1 MTRIL
6 VRLLVLVGIA
16 CAIPTLAS
24 AQSLAGTVR
33 DTSGAVL
40 PGVTIE
46 ASSPALIT
54 KVRTGVSDDTG
65 QYRIN
70 DLPPGT
76 YKITFT
82 LAGFATVIREGVELT
97 GGGVMT
103 IGAEMR
109 VGTLDES
116 ITVTGESPVVDVQTA
131 RQQMVID
138 GDIVRALP
146 ASRSY
151 GNYIAAIPAIQAT
164 GFGSGAATINN
175 FFAARGGRS
184 TEGLIQLDG
193 MNVGAP
199 GNGGG
204 VSGYLY
210 DMSNSSEVQVAIS
223 GGLGEADRG
232 GPAFNIIPKTG
243 GNTFSGTGF
252 TSYAGKWGQSSN
264 IDDHL
269 RSLGFGEQPALIKS
283 YDANIA
289 IGGPILRDRL
299 WFYGNSRAIGNYQE
313 QQNLFANA
321 NAGNPNAWTW
331 VKAETPSVRN
341 SMSKTLN
348 AVRLTWQATQKNK
361 FGFYIDYTKNC
372 SGGAYKDGGD
382 QCRAPGKDWVA
393 SGPGVTPGT
402 ATVSPESGSI
412 WDAPAK
418 IMQATW
424 TSPFSNHLLFES
436 GYSAFY
442 TDNGDP
448 RPFGV
453 LTDFIP
459 VTEQSTGDIIDPL
472 TGARTRVPSANFIY
486 RGFNPAPS
494 SNQKHATWRGAMS
507 YVSGSHNMKWG
518 YQAGYMSNKNT
529 TYVGR
534 QISYRFN
541 NGVPNQLTQ
550 RVGTNETSNS
560 LLYHGAYVQDQ
571 WTRKRLTLQG
581 ALRYETVSSWAPA
594 GENGILGQ
602 NEFGGAFLLPRTEGV
617 RGYHDITPRMGA
629 AYDVF
634 GTGKTAIKVNVGEYL
649 QGAYTGDAYTINN
662 AGSTLVTTN
671 NRAWSDNL
679 SAPVGT
685 PGRGDFIAQ
694 CDFMNPLANGE
705 CGPWSANNWGSFNQT
720 TTVNPKVLE
729 GWGTRNRDWQI
740 GVGVQQQIA
749 PQVAM
754 EVTYN
759 RRIWS
764 NFFLTHNRALTA
776 ADYDE
781 VTIIAPKNDKLPNGG
796 GYPVTF
802 LTRNNRSALGA
813 TDSYYTTSDDFG
825 GESHYWHGVDLSV
838 NARMRN
844 GLSLQGGT
852 STGRGVGDTCDMLT
866 SRFGRASAPILPL
879 PPLNVQTIPAQG
891 VVDGVRSCDVAEP
904 WLTSVRGL
912 AAYTVPKV
920 DVLVS
925 GIFRSQANAQPGA
938 VDVGTN
944 GASRTATYRM
954 NAAQFLAATGRPLAT
969 GLATQDVNLVLPGDI
984 YGDRINVVDM
994 RFAKVLRFGRTRT
1007 NVGLD
1012 LYNLFNANTATTYET
1027 VYDPATNG
1035 ARWMQPTAVL
1045 LPRFARVNVQI
1056 DF

>member
-1 MTRIL
+1 MLI
-6 VRLLVLVGIA
+6 RLLAVMAVLVA
-16 CAIPTLAS
+16 APSLAR
-24 AQSLAGTVR
+24 AQSLAGSVR

-54 KVRTGVSDDTG
+54 KVRTGVTDETG
-65 QYRIN
+65 QYRIP

-76 YKITFT
+76 YKVTFT
-82 LAGFATVIREGVELT
+82 LPGFATVVREGVELS

-109 VGTLDES
+109 VGSLEES

-131 RQQMVID
+131 RQQTVID

-252 TSYAGKWGQSSN
+252 TSYAGEWGQSSN
-264 IDDHL
+264 IDAHL
-269 RSLGFGEQPALIKS
+269 RSLNFGEQPALKKS

-289 IGGPILRDRL
+289 VGGPILRDRI
-299 WFYGNSRAIGNYQE
+299 WFYGNSRAIGTYQE
-313 QQNLFANA
+313 QQNLYVNK
-321 NAGNPNAWTW
+321 NAGDPNAWTW
-331 VKAETPSVRN
+331 EKADSPSVRN
-341 SMSKTLN
+341 STSKTLN

-372 SGGAYKDGGD
+372 SAGAYKTGGD
-382 QCRAPGKDWVA
+382 QCRGPGDGWVA
-393 SGPGVTPGT
+393 TGPGVTPGT

-418 IMQATW
+418 IMQGSW
-424 TSPFSNHLLFES
+424 TSPISNHMLLES

-448 RPFGV
+448 RPYGV

-459 VTEQSTGDIIDPL
+459 VTEQSTGA
-472 TGARTRVPSANFIY
+472 GVPFANFIY

-494 SNQKHATWRGAMS
+494 SNQKHATWKAAMS

-529 TYVGR
+529 TWVGR

-541 NGVPNQLTQ
+541 NGTPNQLSQ

-560 LLYHGAYVQDQ
+560 LLYNGVYIQDQ
-571 WTRKRLTLQG
+571 WTRGRLTLQG
-581 ALRYETVSSWAPA
+581 AVRYETASSWAPA
-594 GENGILGQ
+594 GENGILFD
-602 NEFGGAFLLPRTEGV
+602 NEFGGPVLLARTEGV

-634 GTGKTAIKVNVGEYL
+634 GTGRTALKVNVAQYL
-649 QGAYTGDAYTINN
+649 QGAYTGDAYTISNP
-662 AGSTLVTTN
+662 GSTLVTTI
-671 NRAWSDNL
+671 NRQWSDGLNL
-679 SAPVGT
+679 PAGT
-685 PGRGDFIAQ
+685 PGRGDYVAQ
-694 CDFMNPLANGE
+694 CDFMNPATNSE
-705 CGPWSANNWGSFNQT
+705 CGPWSLLNWGSFNQT
-720 TTVNPKVLE
+720 TTVNPDVLK
-729 GWGTRNRDWQI
+729 GWGVRNRDWQY
-740 GVGVQQQIA
+740 GVSVQQEVAPQIA
-749 PQVAM
+749 V
-754 EVTYN
+754 EVSYN
-759 RRIWS
+759 RRVWS
-764 NFFLTHNRALTA
+764 NFFVTHNRALTP

-781 VTIIAPKNDKLPNGG
+781 VTLTAPSNPLLPNGG

-802 LTRNNRSALGA
+802 LTRNTRSALGA
-813 TDSYYTTSDDFG
+813 TDSYYTTTDDFG
-825 GESHYWHGVDLSV
+825 DETHYWHGIDLSF

-844 GLSLQGGT
+844 GLNLQGGT
-852 STGRGVGDTCDMLT
+852 STGRGVNDTCDSLVG
-866 SRFGRASAPILPL
+866 RFGRPSAPILPM
-879 PPLNVQTIPAQG
+879 PPLNVQTIPAAG
-891 VVDGVRSCDVAEP
+891 IVDGQRSCDVAEP

-912 AAYTVPKV
+912 GSYTVPKV

-925 GIFRSQANAQPGA
+925 AIFRSQANAQPGMIN
-938 VDVGTN
+938 VGTN
-944 GASRTATYRM
+944 GASRSATYRM
-954 NAAQFLAATGRPLAT
+954 TAAQFLAATGRPLAP
-969 GLATQDVNLVLPGDI
+969 GLATQDVDLLLPGAV

-994 RFAKVLRFGRTRT
+994 RFAKVLRFGKSKA

-1012 LYNLFNANTATTYET
+1012 VYNLFNANTPTTYET

-1045 LPRFARVNVQI
+1045 LPRFMRFNVQL

>member
-1 MTRIL
+1 MTRMLIRFLVVVAIL
-6 VRLLVLVGIA
+6 AAGPSVA
-16 CAIPTLAS
+16 T

-54 KVRTGVSDDTG
+54 KVRTGVTDETG
-65 QYRIN
+65 QYRIP

-76 YKITFT
+76 YKVTFT
-82 LAGFATVIREGVELT
+82 LTGFTTVVREGVELS

-109 VGTLDES
+109 VGSLQES

-131 RQQMVID
+131 RQQTVID

-164 GFGSGAATINN
+164 GFGGGATTINN
-175 FFAARGGRS
+175 FFSARGGRN

-264 IDDHL
+264 IDQHL
-269 RSLGFGEQPALIKS
+269 KDLGFGEQAALIKS
-283 YDANIA
+283 YDSNIA
-289 IGGPILRDRL
+289 VGGPILRDRV
-299 WFYGNSRAIGNYQE
+299 WFYGNARAIGTYQE
-313 QQNLFANA
+313 QQNLYVNA
-321 NAGNPNAWTW
+321 NAGDPNAWTW
-331 VKAETPSVRN
+331 VKATSPSVRN
-341 SMSKTLN
+341 STSKTLD

-372 SGGAYKDGGD
+372 SAGAYTEGGD
-382 QCRAPGKDWVA
+382 QCRGPGKDWIA
-393 SGPGVTPGT
+393 TGPGVTPGT

-418 IMQATW
+418 IMQGSW
-424 TSPFSNHLLFES
+424 TSPFSNHVLFES

-448 RPFGV
+448 RPYGV

-459 VTEQSTGDIIDPL
+459 VTEQSTGA
-472 TGARTRVPSANFIY
+472 GVPFANFIY

-494 SNQKHATWRGAMS
+494 SNQKHATWKAAMS

-518 YQAGYMSNKNT
+518 YQAGYMNGKNT
-529 TYVGR
+529 TWVGR

-541 NGVPNQLTQ
+541 NGLPNQLSQ

-560 LLYHGAYVQDQ
+560 LLYNGAYIQDQ

-581 ALRYETVSSWAPA
+581 ALRFETASSWAPS
-594 GENGILGQ
+594 GENGIITH
-602 NEFGGAFLLPRTEGV
+602 NEFGGPFLLPRTDGV
-617 RGYHDITPRMGA
+617 HGYKDITPRMGA

-634 GTGKTAIKVNVGEYL
+634 GDGRTALKVNVAEYL
-649 QGAYTGDAYTINN
+649 QGAWTGDAYTISN
-662 AGSTLVTTN
+662 AGSTLVTTV
-671 NRAWSDNL
+671 NRSWSDPN
-679 SAPVGT
+679 
-685 PGRGDFIAQ
+685 GDRIAQ
-694 CDFMNPLANGE
+694 CDFMNSASNGE
-705 CGPWSANNWGSFNQT
+705 CGAWSALNWGSFNQT
-720 TTVNPKVLE
+720 TTVNPAVLT
-729 GWGTRNRDWQI
+729 GWGTRNRDWQY
-740 GVGVQQQIA
+740 GVSVQQQIA
-749 PQVAM
+749 TQIAV
-754 EVTYN
+754 EVSYN
-759 RRIWS
+759 RRNWT
-764 NFFLTHNRALTA
+764 NFFITHNRALTA

-781 VTIIAPKNDKLPNGG
+781 VTLTAPVDSRLPNGG

-802 LTRNNRSALGA
+802 LTRNTRSALGA
-813 TDSYYTTSDDFG
+813 TDSYYTTSADYGD
-825 GESHYWHGVDLSV
+825 ETHYWHGVDLSLS
-838 NARMRN
+838 ARTRW
-844 GLSLQGGT
+844 GLTVQGGT
-852 STGRGVGDTCDMLT
+852 STGRGVNDTCDMLAG
-866 SRFGRASAPILPL
+866 RFGREMAPTLGTAAVPIIA
-879 PPLNVQTIPAQG
+879 VGI
-891 VVDGVRSCDVAEP
+891 VDGVKACDATEP
-904 WLTSVRGL
+904 WLTSARGL
-912 AAYTVPKV
+912 GSYTVPKV
-920 DVLVS
+920 DVMVS
-925 GIFRSQANAQPGA
+925 AIFRSQPNAQPGA
-938 VDVGTN
+938 DVGTN

-954 NAAQFLAATGRPLAT
+954 NATQFQAATGRPLAT
-969 GLATQDVNLVLPGDI
+969 GLAQQDVNLLLPGTL
-984 YGDRINVVDM
+984 YGDRINAIDM
-994 RFAKVLRFGRTRT
+994 RFAKVLRFGKYKT

-1012 LYNLFNANTATTYET
+1012 IYNLTNANTPTTYET

-1045 LPRFARVNVQI
+1045 LPRFMRFNVQV

>member
-1 MTRIL
+1 MTRMLI
-6 VRLLVLVGIA
+6 RLLAVLAILGVG
-16 CAIPTLAS
+16 PSLAT

-54 KVRTGVSDDTG
+54 KVRTGITDETG
-65 QYRIN
+65 QYRIP

-76 YKITFT
+76 YKVTFT
-82 LAGFATVIREGVELT
+82 LTGFATVVREGVELS

-109 VGTLDES
+109 VGSLQES

-131 RQQMVID
+131 RQQTVID

-151 GNYIAAIPAIQAT
+151 GNYIAAVPAIQAT

-175 FFAARGGRS
+175 FFSARGGRN

-243 GNTFSGTGF
+243 GNTYSGTGF

-283 YDANIA
+283 YDSNIA
-289 IGGPILRDRL
+289 VGGPILRDRV
-299 WFYGNSRAIGNYQE
+299 WFYGNARAIGTYQE
-313 QQNLFANA
+313 QQNLFVNA
-321 NAGNPNAWTW
+321 NAGDPNAWTW
-331 VKAETPSVRN
+331 VKADSPVVRN
-341 SMSKTLN
+341 STSKTLN
-348 AVRLTWQATQKNK
+348 AVRLTWQASQKNK

-372 SGGAYKDGGD
+372 SAGAYKEGGD
-382 QCRAPGKDWVA
+382 QCRAPGKDWIA
-393 SGPGVTPGT
+393 TGPGVTPGT

-418 IMQATW
+418 IMQASW
-424 TSPFSNHLLFES
+424 TSPLSNHMLFES

-448 RPFGV
+448 RPYGV

-459 VTEQSTGDIIDPL
+459 VTEQSTGA
-472 TGARTRVPSANFIY
+472 GVPFANFIY

-494 SNQKHATWRGAMS
+494 SNQKHATWKAAMS

-518 YQAGYMSNKNT
+518 YQAGYMNGKNT
-529 TYVGR
+529 TWVGR

-541 NGVPNQLTQ
+541 NGVPNQLSQ

-560 LLYHGAYVQDQ
+560 LLYNGFYIQDQ

-581 ALRYETVSSWAPA
+581 ALRFETASSWAPA
-594 GENGILGQ
+594 GENGILFQ
-602 NEFGGAFLLPRTEGV
+602 NEFGAPFLLPRTDGV
-617 RGYHDITPRMGA
+617 HGYHDITPRMGA

-634 GTGKTAIKVNVGEYL
+634 GTGKTAIKANVGQYL
-649 QGAYTGDAYTINN
+649 QGAWTGDAYTISN
-662 AGSTLVTTN
+662 AGSTLVTTV
-671 NRAWSDNL
+671 NRQWSDPNGNRV
-679 SAPVGT
+679 AE
-685 PGRGDFIAQ
+685 
-694 CDFMNPLANGE
+694 CDFLNPLANGE
-705 CGPWSANNWGSFNQT
+705 CGAWSANNWGSFNQT
-720 TTVNPKVLE
+720 TAVNPDVLT
-729 GWGTRNRDWQI
+729 GWGVRNRDWQI
-740 GVGVQQQIA
+740 GLGVQQEIA
-749 PQVAM
+749 PQVSI

-764 NFFLTHNRALTA
+764 NFFTTHNRALTA

-781 VTIIAPKNDKLPNGG
+781 VTLIAPADDRLPNGG

-802 LTRNNRSALGA
+802 LTRNTRSALGA
-813 TDSYYTTSDDFG
+813 TDSYYTTTDDFG
-825 GESHYWHGVDLSV
+825 GETHYWHGVDMSV

-852 STGRGVGDTCDMLT
+852 STGRGVADTCDMYT
-866 SRFGRASAPILPL
+866 SRFGRPMAPTLGTAAVPVIA
-879 PPLNVQTIPAQG
+879 VGI
-891 VVDGVRSCDVAEP
+891 VDGVRACDLAEP

-920 DVLVS
+920 DVLIS
-925 GIFRSQANAQPGA
+925 AIFRSQANAQPGA
-938 VDVGTN
+938 DPGTN

-969 GLATQDVNLVLPGDI
+969 GLATQDVNLVLPGTV

-994 RFAKVLRFGRTRT
+994 RFAKILRFGKTRT
-1007 NVGLD
+1007 NVGMD

-1045 LPRFARVNVQI
+1045 LPRFMRFNVQV

>member
-1 MTRIL
+1 MNRMLI
-6 VRLLVLVGIA
+6 RLLVVMAIL
-16 CAIPTLAS
+16 CAGPSLAT

-54 KVRTGVSDDTG
+54 KVRTGVTDDAG
-65 QYRIN
+65 QYRIP

-76 YKITFT
+76 YKVTFT
-82 LAGFATVIREGVELT
+82 LPGFATVVREGLELS

-109 VGTLDES
+109 VGSLEES

-131 RQQMVID
+131 RQQMVIN

-164 GFGSGAATINN
+164 GFGGGASTINN
-175 FFAARGGRS
+175 FFSARGGRS

-252 TSYAGKWGQSSN
+252 TSYAGEWGQSSN

-269 RSLGFGEQPALIKS
+269 RSLNFREQPALIKS
-283 YDANIA
+283 YDTNLAV
-289 IGGPILRDRL
+289 GGPILRDRV
-299 WFYGNSRAIGNYQE
+299 WFYANSRAIGTYQE
-313 QQNLFANA
+313 SQNLYDNA
-321 NAGNPNAWTW
+321 NAGNPNSWTW
-331 VKAETPSVRN
+331 ARNDTLSIRN
-341 SMSKTLN
+341 STSKTLN
-348 AVRLTWQATQKNK
+348 AARLTWQATQRNK
-361 FGFYIDYTKNC
+361 FGFYFDYTKNC
-372 SGGAYKDGGD
+372 SAGAYKEGGD
-382 QCRAPGKDWVA
+382 QCRAPGDGWIA
-393 SGPGVTPGT
+393 TGPGVTPGT

-418 IMQATW
+418 IMQASW
-424 TSPFSNHLLFES
+424 TSPFSNHVLLET

-448 RPFGV
+448 RPYGV

-459 VTEQSTGDIIDPL
+459 VTEQSTNAG
-472 TGARTRVPSANFIY
+472 VPFANFIY

-494 SNQKHATWRGAMS
+494 SNQKHATWKGAMS
-507 YVSGSHNMKWG
+507 YVSGTHNMKWG
-518 YQAGYMSNKNT
+518 YQAGYMSNRNT

-541 NGVPNQLTQ
+541 NGSPNQLSQ
-550 RVGTNETSNS
+550 RVGPNQTSNS
-560 LLYHGAYVQDQ
+560 LLYNGFYIQDQ
-571 WTRKRLTLQG
+571 WTRGRLTLQG
-581 ALRYETVSSWAPA
+581 AVRYETVKSWAPA
-594 GENGILGQ
+594 GENGILAAPELGSPL
-602 NEFGGAFLLPRTEGV
+602 LLPRTEGV
-617 RGYHDITPRMGA
+617 RGYHDISPRMGA

-634 GTGKTAIKVNVGEYL
+634 GNGKTALKVNVGQYL
-649 QGAYTGDAYTINN
+649 QGAYTGDAYTIAN
-662 AGSTLVTTN
+662 AGSTLVTSI
-671 NRAWSDNL
+671 NRSWSDNL
-679 SAPVGT
+679 NLPVGT
-685 PGRGDFIAQ
+685 PGRGDYVAQ

-705 CGPWSANNWGSFNQT
+705 CGAWSALNWGSFNQT
-720 TTVNPKVLE
+720 TTVNPDVLE
-729 GWGTRNRDWQI
+729 GWGTRNRDWQY
-740 GVGVQQQIA
+740 GVSVQQEVAPQIA
-749 PQVAM
+749 VEAS
-754 EVTYN
+754 YN
-759 RRIWS
+759 RRVWS
-764 NFFLTHNRALTA
+764 NFFVTHNRALTP
-776 ADYDE
+776 ADFDE
-781 VTIIAPKNDKLPNGG
+781 VTLTAPSNPLLPNGG

-802 LTRNNRSALGA
+802 LTRNSRSALGA
-813 TDSYYTTSDDFG
+813 TDSYYTTSKDFG
-825 GESHYWHGVDLSV
+825 DETHYWHGVDLSFS
-838 NARMRN
+838 ARTRW
-844 GLSLQGGT
+844 GLVVQGGT
-852 STGRGVGDTCDMLT
+852 STGRGVNGTCDTLVA
-866 SRFGRASAPILPL
+866 RFGRPMTP
-879 PPLNVQTIPAQG
+879 TIGAVGATG
-891 VVDGVRSCDVAEP
+891 VVDGQTSCDVPEP
-904 WLTSVRGL
+904 WLTSARGL
-912 AAYTVPKV
+912 GSYTVPKV

-925 GIFRSQANAQPGA
+925 AIFRSQANAQPGA
-938 VDVGTN
+938 AVGTN
-944 GASRTATYRM
+944 GTSRPATYRM
-954 NAAQFLAATGRPLAT
+954 TAAQFLAATGRPLAT
-969 GLATQDVNLVLPGDI
+969 GLATQDVDLLLPGSV
-984 YGDRINVVDM
+984 YGDRITAVDM
-994 RFAKVLRFGRTRT
+994 RFAKVLRFGRSKA

-1012 LYNLFNANTATTYET
+1012 LYNLFNVNTPTTYET

-1045 LPRFARVNVQI
+1045 LPRFVRVNVQV

>member
-1 MTRIL
+1 MVT
-6 VRLLVLVGIA
+6 VIA
-16 CAIPTLAS
+16 FLGAGPSLAT

-54 KVRTGVSDDTG
+54 KVRTGVTDETG
-65 QYRIN
+65 QYRIP
-70 DLPPGT
+70 DLPPGE
-76 YKITFT
+76 YKVTFT
-82 LAGFATVIREGVELT
+82 LPGFATVVREGVELS

-109 VGTLDES
+109 VGALEES

-131 RQQMVID
+131 RQQTVID
-138 GDIVRALP
+138 GDIVRTLP

-164 GFGSGAATINN
+164 LAGSGASTINN
-175 FFAARGGRS
+175 FFAVRGGRS

-210 DMSNSSEVQVAIS
+210 DMSNSSEVQVSIS

-252 TSYAGKWGQSSN
+252 TSYAGEWGQSSN

-283 YDANIA
+283 YDANLA
-289 IGGPILRDRL
+289 VGGPILRDRV
-299 WFYGNSRAIGNYQE
+299 WFYGNTRAIGTYQE
-313 QQNLFANA
+313 QQNLYVNA

-331 VKAETPSVRN
+331 VRATEPSVRN
-341 SMSKTLN
+341 STSKTLN

-372 SGGAYKDGGD
+372 SAGAYVDGGN
-382 QCRAPGKDWVA
+382 QCRGPGDGWIA
-393 SGPGVTPGT
+393 TGPGVTPGT

-418 IMQATW
+418 IVQGSW
-424 TSPFSNHLLFES
+424 TSPLSNRILLEA

-448 RPFGV
+448 RPHGV

-459 VTEQSTGDIIDPL
+459 VTEQSTGA
-472 TGARTRVPSANFIY
+472 GVPFANFIY

-494 SNQKHATWRGAMS
+494 SNQMHGTWKAAMS
-507 YVSGSHNMKWG
+507 YITGSHNMKWG
-518 YQAGYMSNKNT
+518 YQAGYMNNENT

-541 NGVPNQLTQ
+541 NGVPNQLSQ
-550 RVGTNETSNS
+550 RVGSNMTSNS
-560 LLYHGAYVQDQ
+560 LRYNAIYIQDQ
-571 WTRKRLTLQG
+571 WTRQRLTLQG
-581 ALRYETVSSWAPA
+581 ALRYETASSWAPA
-594 GENGILGQ
+594 GENGIIDD
-602 NEFGGAFLLPRTEGV
+602 NEFGGPFLLPRTEGV
-617 RGYHDITPRMGA
+617 KGYQDITPRMGA

-634 GTGKTAIKVNVGEYL
+634 GNGKTALKVNVAQYL
-649 QGAYTGDAYTINN
+649 QGAWTGDAYTISN
-662 AGSTLVTTN
+662 AGSTLVTTV
-671 NRAWSDNL
+671 NRSWSDSLNL
-679 SAPVGT
+679 PAGT
-685 PGRGDFIAQ
+685 PGRGDYIAQ
-694 CDFMNPLANGE
+694 CNFMNPLANGE
-705 CGPWSANNWGSFNQT
+705 CGAWSANNWGSFNQT
-720 TTVNPKVLE
+720 TTVNPAVLE
-729 GWGTRNRDWQI
+729 GWGTRNRDWQYS
-740 GVGVQQQIA
+740 VGVQQEIA
-749 PQVAM
+749 PQIAM
-754 EVTYN
+754 EVSYN
-759 RRIWS
+759 RRTWS

-776 ADYDE
+776 ADFDE
-781 VTIIAPKNDKLPNGG
+781 VTITAPSNPALPNGG

-802 LTRNNRSALGA
+802 LTRNTRSALGA
-813 TDSYYTTSDDFG
+813 TDSYYTTTDDY
-825 GESHYWHGVDLSV
+825 GEESRYWHGVDISF
-838 NARMRN
+838 NARTRW
-844 GLSLQGGT
+844 GLVVQGGT
-852 STGRGVGDTCDMLT
+852 STGRGVVDTCDVLT
-866 SRFGRASAPILPL
+866 ARFGRPMTP
-879 PPLNVQTIPAQG
+879 TIGAAG
-891 VVDGVRSCDVAEP
+891 ATGIVDGQTSCNTTEP
-904 WLTSVRGL
+904 WLTSLRGL
-912 AAYTVPKV
+912 GSYTVPKV

-925 GIFRSQANAQPGA
+925 AIFRSSANASPGA
-938 VDVGTN
+938 AVGTN
-944 GASRTATYRM
+944 GSSRSAIYRM
-954 NAAQFLAATGRPLAT
+954 TAAQFLAATGRPLAP
-969 GLATQDVNLVLPGDI
+969 GLATQDVDLVLPGEV
-984 YGDRINVVDM
+984 YGDRFNVVDM
-994 RFAKVLRFGRTRT
+994 RFAKVLRFGRTKA
-1007 NVGLD
+1007 NVGMD
-1012 LYNLFNANTATTYET
+1012 LYNLFNVNTPTAYET

-1045 LPRFARVNVQI
+1045 LPRFMRFNVQV

>member
-1 MTRIL
+1 MSRML
-6 VRLLVLVGIA
+6 VRLIVLLGIVVA
-16 CAIPTLAS
+16 GPTLVS

-54 KVRTGVSDDTG
+54 KVRTGVTDDAG
-65 QYRIN
+65 QYRIP

-76 YKITFT
+76 YKVTFT
-82 LAGFATVIREGVELT
+82 LAGFATVVREGLELS

-103 IGAEMR
+103 VGAEMR
-109 VGTLDES
+109 VGSLSES
-116 ITVTGESPVVDVQTA
+116 ITVTGQSPVVDVQTA
-131 RQQMVID
+131 RQQITID
-138 GDIVRALP
+138 GNIVRALP

-164 GFGSGAATINN
+164 GFGGGAATINN
-175 FFAARGGRS
+175 FFAARGGKQ

-210 DMSNSSEVQVAIS
+210 DMSNSAEVQVAIS

-289 IGGPILRDRL
+289 VGGPILRDRV
-299 WFYGNSRAIGNYQE
+299 WFFGNTRAIGTYQE
-313 QQNLFANA
+313 QQNLYVNK
-321 NAGNPNAWTW
+321 NAGDPNAWTW
-331 VKAETPSVRN
+331 VKGDSPSVRN
-341 SMSKTLN
+341 STSKTLN

-372 SGGAYKDGGD
+372 SGGAYKEGGD
-382 QCRAPGKDWVA
+382 QCRGPGDDWVA

-402 ATVSPESGSI
+402 VTVSPESGTI

-418 IMQATW
+418 IMQGTW
-424 TSPFSNHLLFES
+424 TSPFSNHIFFES

-448 RPFGV
+448 RPYGV

-459 VTEQSTGDIIDPL
+459 VNEQSTGA
-472 TGARTRVPSANFIY
+472 GVPMANFIY

-494 SNQKHATWRGAMS
+494 SNQKHATWKAAMS
-507 YVSGSHNMKWG
+507 YITGTHNMKWG
-518 YQAGYMSNKNT
+518 YQAGYMNAKQT

-541 NGVPNQLTQ
+541 NTAPNQLSQ

-560 LLYHGAYVQDQ
+560 LLYNAAYFQDQ
-571 WTRKRLTLQG
+571 WTRNKLTVQA
-581 ALRYETVSSWAPA
+581 ALRYDTASSWAPA
-594 GENGILGQ
+594 GENGIIAD
-602 NEFGGAFLLPRTEGV
+602 NEFGGPFLLPRTDGV
-617 RGYHDITPRMGA
+617 KGYHDITPRIGA
-629 AYDVF
+629 SYDVL
-634 GTGKTAIKVNVGEYL
+634 GNGKTAIKGSVGQYL
-649 QGAYTGDAYTINN
+649 QGAWTGDAYIISN
-662 AGSTLVTTN
+662 AGSSLVTTI
-671 NRAWSDNL
+671 NRSWSDPN
-679 SAPVGT
+679 
-685 PGRGDFIAQ
+685 GDRVAQ
-694 CDFMNPLANGE
+694 CDFMNPATSGE
-705 CGPWSANNWGSFNQT
+705 CGPWSALNWGSFNQT
-720 TTVNPKVLE
+720 TTVNPATLE
-729 GWGTRNRDWQI
+729 GWGTRNRDWQYSA
-740 GVGVQQQIA
+740 GVQQQVA
-749 PQVAM
+749 PQVGL

-759 RRIWS
+759 RRNWN
-764 NFFLTHNRALTA
+764 NFFVTHNRALTA
-776 ADYDE
+776 ADWD
-781 VTIIAPKNDKLPNGG
+781 VATLTAPLDPRLPNGG
-796 GYPVTF
+796 GYPVSF
-802 LTRNNRSALGA
+802 ITRNTRSAVGA
-813 TDSYYTTSDDFG
+813 TDSYYTTSNDFG
-825 GESHYWHGVDLSV
+825 GETHYWHGVDVSV

-852 STGRGVGDTCDMLT
+852 STGRGVSDTCDMYT
-866 SRFGRASAPILPL
+866 ARFGQPMAPTLGTIALPIANL
-879 PPLNVQTIPAQG
+879 GII
-891 VVDGVRSCDVAEP
+891 DGQKSCDIAEP
-904 WLTSVRGL
+904 WLTSLRGL
-912 AAYTVPKV
+912 AAYTVPKL

-925 GIFRSQANAQPGA
+925 AIFRSQANAQPGMN
-938 VDVGTN
+938 DVGTN
-944 GASRTATYRM
+944 GASRTALYRM
-954 NAAQFLAATGRPLAT
+954 SSAQFLAATGRPLAP
-969 GLATQDVNLVLPGDI
+969 GVATQDVNLVLPGAI
-984 YGDRINVVDM
+984 YGDRINVLDM
-994 RFAKVLRFGRTRT
+994 RFAKVLRFGKTRT

-1012 LYNLFNANTATTYET
+1012 VYNLFNRNTGTTYET

-1045 LPRFARVNVQI
+1045 LPRFMRFNVQV

>member
-1 MTRIL
+1 MLI
-6 VRLLVLVGIA
+6 RLFVLIGLVG
-16 CAIPTLAS
+16 AIPTLAS

-54 KVRTGVSDDTG
+54 KVRTGVTDDSG
-65 QYRIN
+65 QYRIP

-76 YKITFT
+76 YKVTFT
-82 LAGFATVIREGVELT
+82 LPGFATVVREGVELT

-109 VGTLDES
+109 VGALEES

-131 RQQMVID
+131 RQQTVID

-164 GFGSGAATINN
+164 GFGSGASTINN
-175 FFAARGGRS
+175 FFAVRGGRS

-210 DMSNSSEVQVAIS
+210 DMSNSSEVQVSIS

-252 TSYAGKWGQSSN
+252 TSYAGEWGQSSN

-289 IGGPILRDRL
+289 VGGPILRDRV
-299 WFYGNSRAIGNYQE
+299 WFYANSRAIGTYQE
-313 QQNLFANA
+313 SQNIFVNA
-321 NAGNPNAWTW
+321 NAGDPNAWTW
-331 VKAETPSVRN
+331 VKATSPSVRN
-341 SMSKTLN
+341 STSKTLN

-372 SGGAYKDGGD
+372 SAGAYKEGGG
-382 QCRAPGKDWVA
+382 QCRGPGKDWIA
-393 SGPGVTPGT
+393 TGPGVTPGT

-418 IMQATW
+418 IMQGSW
-424 TSPFSNHLLFES
+424 TSPLSNRILLES

-448 RPFGV
+448 RPYGV

-459 VTEQSTGDIIDPL
+459 VTEQSTGA
-472 TGARTRVPSANFIY
+472 GVPFANFIY

-494 SNQKHATWRGAMS
+494 SNQMHATWKAAMS
-507 YVSGSHNMKWG
+507 YITGSHNMKWG
-518 YQAGYMSNKNT
+518 YQAGYMNAENI

-541 NGVPNQLTQ
+541 NGVPNQLSQ
-550 RVGTNETSNS
+550 RVGTNQTSNS
-560 LLYHGAYVQDQ
+560 LRYNGFYIQDQ
-571 WTRKRLTLQG
+571 WTRQRLTLQG
-581 ALRYETVSSWAPA
+581 ALRYETASSWAPA
-594 GENGILGQ
+594 DQNGIIAD
-602 NEFGGAFLLPRTEGV
+602 NEFGGPFLLPRTEGV
-617 RGYHDITPRMGA
+617 KGYHDITPRFGA

-634 GTGKTAIKVNVGEYL
+634 GNGKTALKVNVAQYL
-649 QGAYTGDAYTINN
+649 QGAYTGDAYTISN
-662 AGSTLVTTN
+662 AGSTLVTTV
-671 NRAWSDNL
+671 NRSWSDSLNL
-679 SAPVGT
+679 PAGT
-685 PGRGDFIAQ
+685 PGRGDYVAQ
-694 CDFMNPLANGE
+694 CDFMNPLANSE
-705 CGPWSANNWGSFNQT
+705 CGPWSALNWGSFNQT
-720 TTVNPKVLE
+720 TTVNPDVLE
-729 GWGTRNRDWQI
+729 GWGTRNRDWQYS
-740 GVGVQQQIA
+740 VGVQQEVAPQIA
-749 PQVAM
+749 L
-754 EVTYN
+754 EVSYN
-759 RRIWS
+759 RRVWS

-776 ADYDE
+776 ADFDE
-781 VTIIAPKNDKLPNGG
+781 VTLTAPMNPALPNGG

-802 LTRNNRSALGA
+802 LTRNTRSALGA
-813 TDSYYTTSDDFG
+813 TDSYYTSTDDYG
-825 GESHYWHGVDLSV
+825 DETHYWHGVDLSFS
-838 NARMRN
+838 ARTRW
-844 GLSLQGGT
+844 GLTVQGGT
-852 STGRGVGDTCDMLT
+852 STGRGVNDTCETLT
-866 SRFGRASAPILPL
+866 TRFGRPMTP
-879 PPLNVQTIPAQG
+879 TIGNAG
-891 VVDGVRSCDVAEP
+891 ATGIVDGQTSCNATEP
-904 WLTSVRGL
+904 WLTSARGL
-912 AAYTVPKV
+912 GSYTVPKV
-920 DVLVS
+920 DVMVS
-925 GIFRSQANAQPGA
+925 AIFRSQANAQPGA
-938 VDVGTN
+938 AVGTN
-944 GASRTATYRM
+944 GSSRPATFRM
-954 NAAQFLAATGRPLAT
+954 TAAQFLAATGRPLAP
-969 GLATQDVNLVLPGDI
+969 GLATQDVDLLLPGTE

-1007 NVGLD
+1007 NIGMD
-1012 LYNLFNANTATTYET
+1012 LYNLFNANTPTTYET

-1045 LPRFARVNVQI
+1045 LPRFMRFNVQV

>member
-1 MTRIL
+1 MRHML
-6 VRLLVLVGIA
+6 VRLFVLLAMVGVG
-16 CAIPTLAS
+16 PTLAS

-54 KVRTGVSDDTG
+54 KVRTSVTDGTG
-65 QYRIN
+65 QYRIT

-76 YKITFT
+76 YKVTFT
-82 LAGFATVIREGVELT
+82 LPGFATVVREGVELT

-109 VGTLDES
+109 VGALEES
-116 ITVTGESPVVDVQTA
+116 VTVTGESPVVDVQTA
-131 RQQMVID
+131 RQQTTID
-138 GDIVRALP
+138 GDIIRALP

-164 GFGSGAATINN
+164 GFGSGASTINN
-175 FFAARGGRS
+175 FFAARGGNLR
-184 TEGLIQLDG
+184 EGLIQLDG

-252 TSYAGKWGQSSN
+252 TSYAGEWGQSSN

-269 RSLGFGEQPALIKS
+269 RSLGFGEQPALVKS
-283 YDANIA
+283 YDANLA
-289 IGGPILRDRL
+289 VGGPILRDRV
-299 WFYGNSRAIGNYQE
+299 WFYANTRAIGTYQE
-313 QQNLFANA
+313 SQNIYVNA

-331 VKAETPSVRN
+331 VKATSPSVRN
-341 SMSKTLN
+341 STSKTLN
-348 AVRLTWQATQKNK
+348 SARFTWQATQRNK

-372 SGGAYKDGGD
+372 SAGAYTEGGD
-382 QCRAPGKDWVA
+382 QCRGPGKDWIA
-393 SGPGVTPGT
+393 TGPGVTPGT

-418 IMQATW
+418 VMQASW
-424 TSPFSNHLLFES
+424 TSPVSNRILIET

-448 RPFGV
+448 RPYGV

-459 VTEQSTGDIIDPL
+459 VTEQSTTAG
-472 TGARTRVPSANFIY
+472 VPFANFIY

-494 SNQKHATWRGAMS
+494 SNQMHGTWRAAMS
-507 YVSGSHNMKWG
+507 YITGSHNMKWG
-518 YQAGYMSNKNT
+518 YQAGYMNAENT

-541 NGVPNQLTQ
+541 NGVPNQLSQ
-550 RVGTNETSNS
+550 RVGMNKVSNS
-560 LLYHGAYVQDQ
+560 LRYDGFYIQDQ
-571 WTRKRLTLQG
+571 WTRNRLTLQG
-581 ALRYETVSSWAPA
+581 ALRYETASSWAPE
-594 GENGILGQ
+594 GENGIIAD
-602 NEFGGAFLLPRTEGV
+602 NEFGGPVLLPRTEGV
-617 RGYHDITPRMGA
+617 HGYHDISPRIGA

-634 GTGKTAIKVNVGEYL
+634 GNGQTALKASIGQYL
-649 QGAYTGDAYTINN
+649 QGAWTGDAYTINN
-662 AGSTLVTTN
+662 PGSTLVTTV
-671 NRAWSDNL
+671 NRTWSDGLNL
-679 SAPVGT
+679 PAGT
-685 PGRGDFIAQ
+685 PGRGDYVAQ
-694 CDFMNPLANGE
+694 CNFLNPLANGE
-705 CGPWSANNWGSFNQT
+705 CGPWSALNWGSFNQT
-720 TTVNPKVLE
+720 TTVNPDVLT
-729 GWGTRNRDWQI
+729 GWGTRNRDWQY
-740 GVGVQQQIA
+740 GVSVQQQLA
-749 PQVAM
+749 PQIALDVA
-754 EVTYN
+754 YN
-759 RRIWS
+759 RRVWH
-764 NFFLTHNRALTA
+764 NFFLTHNRALTS
-776 ADYDE
+776 ADWDT
-781 VTIIAPKNDKLPNGG
+781 VTLTAPLNPELPGGG

-802 LTRNNRSALGA
+802 LTRNTRSALGA
-813 TDSYYTTSDDFG
+813 TDSYYTTTDDYG
-825 GESHYWHGVDLSV
+825 KETHYWHGFDVSV

-844 GLSLQGGT
+844 GVTLQAGT
-852 STGRGVGDTCDMLT
+852 STGRGVADNCEVETAIY
-866 SRFGRASAPILPL
+866 GRPQRLIDGE
-879 PPLNVQTIPAQG
+879 PA
-891 VVDGVRSCDVAEP
+891 CAVAEP

-912 AAYTVPKV
+912 GSYTVPKV

-925 GIFRSQANAQPGA
+925 AIFRSQANAQPGA
-938 VDVGTN
+938 AVGTN
-944 GASRTATYRM
+944 GASRPATYRM
-954 NAAQFLAATGRPLAT
+954 TAAQFLAATGQPLRP
-969 GLATQDVNLVLPGDI
+969 GLSTQDVDLLMPGAV

-994 RFAKVLRFGRTRT
+994 RFAKVLRFGKTRT
-1007 NVGLD
+1007 NIGLD
-1012 LYNLFNANTATTYET
+1012 LYNLFNANTPTTYET

-1045 LPRFARVNVQI
+1045 LPRFMRFNVQV

>member
-1 MTRIL
+1 MHAL
-6 VRLLVLVGIA
+6 LSRLLVVIVILGA
-16 CAIPTLAS
+16 LPSLAA

-54 KVRTGVSDDTG
+54 KVRSGVTDDAG
-65 QYRIN
+65 QYRIP
-70 DLPPGT
+70 DLPPGA
-76 YKITFT
+76 YKVTFT
-82 LAGFATVIREGVELT
+82 LPGFATIIREGLELS

-103 IGAEMR
+103 ISAEMR
-109 VGTLDES
+109 VGGLEES

-131 RQQMVID
+131 RQQMTID
-138 GDIVRALP
+138 GDVVRALP

-151 GNYIAAIPAIQAT
+151 GNYIAAVPAIQAT

-175 FFAARGGRS
+175 FFSARGGRN

-210 DMSNSSEVQVAIS
+210 DMSNASEVQVAIS

-232 GPAFNIIPKTG
+232 GPTFNIIPKTG

-252 TSYAGKWGQSSN
+252 TSYAGEWGQSSN
-264 IDDHL
+264 IDDYL
-269 RSLGFGEQPALIKS
+269 LSLTPPFGEQPALIKS
-283 YDANIA
+283 YDANLA
-289 IGGPILRDRL
+289 IGGPILRDRV
-299 WFYGNSRAIGNYQE
+299 WFFANTRAIGTYQE
-313 QQNLFANA
+313 QQNLYANK
-321 NAGNPNAWTW
+321 NAGDPNAWTW
-331 VKAETPSVRN
+331 VKADSPSVRN
-341 SMSKTLN
+341 STSKTLN
-348 AVRLTWQATQKNK
+348 AVRLTWQATQRNK

-372 SGGAYKDGGD
+372 SGGAYAEGGD
-382 QCRAPGKDWVA
+382 QCRGPGDGWVA

-402 ATVSPESGSI
+402 VTVSPESGSI

-418 IMQATW
+418 IMQGSW
-424 TSPFSNHLLFES
+424 TSPFSNRVLLES

-442 TDNGDP
+442 TQNGDT
-448 RPFGV
+448 RPYGV

-459 VTEQSTGDIIDPL
+459 VQEQSTNAG
-472 TGARTRVPSANFIY
+472 VPFANFIY

-494 SNQKHATWRGAMS
+494 SDQKHATWRGTMS

-518 YQAGYMSNKNT
+518 YQAGYMSLKNT

-541 NGVPNQLTQ
+541 NGVPNQLSQ
-550 RVGTNETSNS
+550 RVGMNGTSNS
-560 LLYHGAYVQDQ
+560 LLYNAVFVQDQ
-571 WTRKRLTLQG
+571 WTRERLTVQA
-581 ALRYETVSSWAPA
+581 ALRYETASSWAPA
-594 GENGILGQ
+594 GENGILTD
-602 NEFGGAFLLPRTEGV
+602 NEFGAPFLLPRTEGV
-617 RGYHDITPRMGA
+617 KGYHDISPRIGA

-634 GTGKTAIKVNVGEYL
+634 GNGKTALKLNVGQYL
-649 QGAYTGDAYTINN
+649 QGAWTGDAYTISN
-662 AGSTLVTTN
+662 AGSTLVTSI
-671 NRAWSDNL
+671 NRSWSDPNGNRV
-679 SAPVGT
+679 AE
-685 PGRGDFIAQ
+685 
-694 CDFMNPLANGE
+694 CDFLNPATNGE
-705 CGPWSANNWGSFNQT
+705 CGPWSALNWGSFNQT
-720 TTVNPKVLE
+720 TTVNPTVLE

-740 GVGVQQQIA
+740 GGGVQQQIA
-749 PQVAM
+749 PQMAV

-759 RRIWS
+759 RRLWS

-776 ADYDE
+776 ADFDE
-781 VTIIAPKNDKLPNGG
+781 VTLIAPKDDRLPNGG

-825 GESHYWHGVDLSV
+825 GESHYWHGVDVSF
-838 NARMRN
+838 NARMGS

-852 STGRGVGDTCDMLT
+852 STGRGVGDTCDMYS
-866 SRFGRASAPILPL
+866 SRFGRPMAPTLGTAAVPVIA
-879 PPLNVQTIPAQG
+879 VGT
-891 VVDGVRSCDVAEP
+891 VDGVRACDLAEP

-938 VDVGTN
+938 DPGTN
-944 GASRTATYRM
+944 GTSRTATYRM

-969 GLATQDVNLVLPGDI
+969 GLATQDVNLVLPGDV

-994 RFAKVLRFGRTRT
+994 RFAKVLRFGKTRT
-1007 NVGLD
+1007 NVGID
-1012 LYNLFNANTATTYET
+1012 LYNLFNSNTPTTYET

-1045 LPRFARVNVQI
+1045 LPRFMRFNVQF

>member
-1 MTRIL
+1 MNAL
-6 VRLLVLVGIA
+6 LCRLLVVM
-16 CAIPTLAS
+16 AILGALPGLAT

-33 DTSGAVL
+33 DTSGGVL

-54 KVRTGVSDDTG
+54 KVRSGVTDDAG
-65 QYRIN
+65 QYRIP

-76 YKITFT
+76 YKVTFS
-82 LAGFATVIREGVELT
+82 LAGFATVVREGLELS
-97 GGGVMT
+97 GAGVMT

-109 VGTLDES
+109 VGSLEES

-131 RQQMVID
+131 RQQMTIN
-138 GDIVRALP
+138 GDVVRALP

-164 GFGSGAATINN
+164 GFGGGAATINN
-175 FFAARGGRS
+175 FFSARGGRN

-232 GPAFNIIPKTG
+232 GPTFNIIPKTG

-269 RSLGFGEQPALIKS
+269 KSLGFGEQPALINS
-283 YDANIA
+283 YDANLA
-289 IGGPILRDRL
+289 VGGPILKDRV
-299 WFYGNSRAIGNYQE
+299 WFYANTRAIGTYQE
-313 QQNLFANA
+313 QQNLYANQ
-321 NAGNPNAWTW
+321 NAGDPNAWTW
-331 VKAETPSVRN
+331 VKATSPSVRN
-341 SMSKTLN
+341 STSKTLN
-348 AVRLTWQATQKNK
+348 AARLTWQATQKNK

-372 SGGAYKDGGD
+372 SGGAYKEGGN
-382 QCRAPGKDWVA
+382 QCRAPGDGWVA

-418 IMQATW
+418 IMQVSW
-424 TSPFSNHLLFES
+424 TSPFSNRLLLET

-448 RPFGV
+448 RPYGV

-459 VTEQSTGDIIDPL
+459 VTEQSTG
-472 TGARTRVPSANFIY
+472 TGVPNANFIY

-494 SNQKHATWRGAMS
+494 SSQKHATWRGAMS

-518 YQAGYMSNKNT
+518 YQAGYMSNRNT

-541 NGVPNQLTQ
+541 NGVPNQLSQ
-550 RVGTNETSNS
+550 RVGTNGTSNS
-560 LLYHGAYVQDQ
+560 LLYNSVFIQDQ
-571 WTRKRLTLQG
+571 WTRQRLTVQA
-581 ALRYETVSSWAPA
+581 ALRYETASSWAPA
-594 GENGILGQ
+594 GENGILAD
-602 NEFGGAFLLPRTEGV
+602 NEFGAPFLLPRTEGV
-617 RGYHDITPRMGA
+617 KGYHDISPRMGA

-634 GTGKTAIKVNVGEYL
+634 GTGKTALKLNVGQYL
-649 QGAYTGDAYTINN
+649 QGAWTGDAYTINN
-662 AGSTLVTTN
+662 AGSTLVTTL
-671 NRAWSDNL
+671 NRSWSDPN
-679 SAPVGT
+679 
-685 PGRGDFIAQ
+685 GDRVAQ
-694 CDFMNPLANGE
+694 CDFLNPVANGE
-705 CGPWSANNWGSFNQT
+705 CGAWSALNWGSFNQA
-720 TTVNPKVLE
+720 TTVNPAVLE

-740 GVGVQQQIA
+740 GVGVQQEIA
-749 PQVAM
+749 PQIAV
-754 EVTYN
+754 EVSYN

-781 VTIIAPKNDKLPNGG
+781 VTLIAPLNDKLPNGG

-802 LTRNNRSALGA
+802 LTRNTRSALGA
-813 TDSYYTTSDDFG
+813 ADSYYTTSEDFG
-825 GESHYWHGVDLSV
+825 GESHYWHGVDVSF

-852 STGRGVGDTCDMLT
+852 STGRGPSDTCDMLT
-866 SRFGRASAPILPL
+866 SRFGRASAPILPM
-879 PPLNVQTIPAQG
+879 PPLNVQTIPAAG
-891 VVDGVRSCDVAEP
+891 IVDGVRACDVAEP

-925 GIFRSQANAQPGA
+925 GIFRSQANAQPNGT
-938 VDVGTN
+938 DVGTN
-944 GASRTATYRM
+944 GGSRSATYRM

-969 GLATQDVNLVLPGDI
+969 GLATQDVNLVLPGAV
-984 YGDRINVVDM
+984 YGDRINAVDM
-994 RFAKVLRFGRTRT
+994 RFAKVLRFGKYKA

-1012 LYNLFNANTATTYET
+1012 VYNLLNSNTATTYET

-1035 ARWMQPTAVL
+1035 ARWMQPTAGL
-1045 LPRFARVNVQI
+1045 LPRFMRFNVQF